1 MYIREGVKFI
11 FGYLMPV
18 ATLILTEGSVVGQIG
33 TVIDE
38 NVQYDFDDFGNR
50 FLISQDLATANG
62 TVSSFRYCYY
72 LNDRGRNTY
81 QATVAIYRLEQDIY
95 TLVSDSFNI
104 TVNRSEQVN
113 EEGFNCGELIIPEV
127 EIVQGDI
134 IGVCSRDF
142 DSDDQSIGRLNLVAE
157 VDYNTALLRSDERG
171 EVRDIFCTSPGSVVM
186 RFSRN
191 DVELTEDSNKIIL
204 LYANISKFY
213 S

>member
-1 MYIREGVKFI
+1 M
-11 FGYLMPV
+11 
-18 ATLILTEGSVVGQIG
+18 GQIG

-38 NVQYDFDDFGNR
+38 NVQYDFDDLGNR

-72 LNDRGRNTY
+72 LKDRNRNTY
-81 QATVAIYRLEQDIY
+81 QATVAIYHLEQDIY
-95 TLVSDSFNI
+95 TLVSDSFTI
-104 TVNRSEQVN
+104 SVNRSEQVN

-127 EIVQGDI
+127 DVVQGDI

-191 DVELTEDSNKIIL
+191 DVELTEDPNRIIL
-204 LYANISKFY
+204 LYANISK
-213 S
+213 SL

>member
-1 MYIREGVKFI
+1 
-11 FGYLMPV
+11 MPV